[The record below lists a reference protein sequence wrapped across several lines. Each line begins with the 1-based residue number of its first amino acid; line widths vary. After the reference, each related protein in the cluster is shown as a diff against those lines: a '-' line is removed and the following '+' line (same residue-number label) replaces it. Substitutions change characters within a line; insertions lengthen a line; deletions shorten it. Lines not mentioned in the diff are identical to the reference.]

1 MSRLPL
7 VNPETASGRSKE
19 LLETV
24 KKKMGAVP
32 NITRALA
39 NSPAALRGY
48 LEFSGA
54 LAEASLSARVREQI
68 ALAVAEV
75 NGCGY
80 CLSAHS
86 FIGAKLGLDA
96 TTIEDSRRST
106 ASDPKTRAVL
116 GLARELVL
124 RRGELRDADL
134 RTARDA
140 GITDGEIAEIVGVVA
155 LNLFTNYFNH
165 VAKTPIDFPEVKPGL
180 GAPQTDEA
188 CAPGSRCHG

>member
-96 TTIEDSRRST
+96 AAIEDARRSL
-106 ASDPKTRAVL
+106 AGDPKTRAVL

-140 GITDGEIAEIVGVVA
+140 AEIVGLVA

-165 VAKTPIDFPEVKPGL
+165 VAQTPIDFPEVKPGL
-180 GAPQTDEA
+180 GAPAADEA